1 MCNKTIQRLFAM
13 TVQDH
18 VPHVQRLHN
27 GIPLL
32 RRIEAH
38 PWENKVTFNPACT
51 LVDDKGALASIIPR
65 LPFDEQIKSL
75 LSAQPALCFLLYRAQ
90 GKKTD
95 AYDHTRSSIGLAI
108 LTPDLKLLARHTEPS
123 IVPDK
128 NYEDLGVED
137 GRITRV
143 GNKFVMFYCAY
154 SSGKPANKMR
164 IALASTNDFA
174 QWEKHGLL
182 KGEFNTI
189 NNKNAMLFPDRL
201 NQKFVLLHR
210 PIEGLDAMA
219 IHWAEA
225 DDIFGEWRTRGLL
238 MRPIKNPAFVDTWIG
253 GGAPPL
259 RLHDGRYLLLY
270 HIGNK
275 KDTGTLEY
283 HLGIAV
289 IDPFRKEPIIRR
301 NEPLLRPETLVETNG
316 DAELGVNNI
325 VFLCGAYFYDGDL
338 YFPYAGADSVILGG
352 KISKKDIEQYVDS

>member
-1 MCNKTIQRLFAM
+1 M

-51 LVDDKGALASIIPR
+51 LVDDKGALASFIPR
-65 LPFDEQIKSL
+65 LPFDEEIKSL

-128 NYEDLGVED
+128 NYEDLGMED

-143 GNKFVMFYCAY
+143 ENKFVMFYCAY
-154 SSGKPANKMR
+154 GSGKPANRMR

-182 KGEFNTI
+182 KGELNTI

-238 MRPIKNPAFVDTWIG
+238 MRPIKNPSFVDTWIG

-259 RLHDGRYLLLY
+259 RLQDGRYLLLY
-270 HIGNK
+270 HIGNR

-301 NEPLLRPETLVETNG
+301 NEPQM
-316 DAELGVNNI
+316 
-325 VFLCGAYFYDGDL
+325 
-338 YFPYAGADSVILGG
+338 IL
-352 KISKKDIEQYVDS
+352 